1 MNGWRRPT
9 QTRSRG
15 TQKLN
20 IPPSTSAGEGCECR
34 DTPVWPRPHQR
45 RSKDKR
51 SGRQVGRT
59 SAPQRERSEEP
70 MPPPSLAPQCC
81 PHPLQRAPCLPQ
93 CPAAAAGG
101 RRGAPAGGAGNAPAA
116 HAHAPAAPAWLCAP
130 PRVASSPGFPGRCL
144 GSPPPFPPP
153 YCLLP
158 DSGNPPVCPTTT
170 LLSAFPCSRVPCTL
184 QAIPSAPWWML
195 KPLDRL
201 LAFDSATHTCTGKPT
216 QWR

>member
-1 MNGWRRPT
+1 MNA
-9 QTRSRG
+9 G
-15 TQKLN
+15 T
-20 IPPSTSAGEGCECR
+20 P
-34 DTPVWPRPHQR
+34 PVWPRLHQR

-70 MPPPSLAPQCC
+70 MPPLSLAPQCC

-93 CPAAAAGG
+93 CPAAATGG

-130 PRVASSPGFPGRCL
+130 PRGKQSGLSPEMPWFHTPTSTPSLSSPGLRE
-144 GSPPPFPPP
+144 S
-153 YCLLP
+153 
-158 DSGNPPVCPTTT
+158 SVCPTTT

-184 QAIPSAPWWML
+184 QATPSAPWWML